1 MVERTN
7 RASVATFFAPD
18 GLVDAGH
25 LTLGDEPAQHAR
37 VIRLEPGDRVELRDG
52 VGGAATGAVTRL
64 AKRSMTIE
72 IEERWSIPREP
83 PVHMMV
89 PVADRDRMLLL
100 AEKATELGVTSW
112 RPVAWRRSKS
122 VAARGEGP
130 TFIGRLKGRMISALT
145 QSGGGWLPEIH
156 PAAPIQRAV
165 AAVPTGSRLVLDPA
179 ADASLLSVKI
189 SPPVTIALGPE
200 GGFEAEEHEAMIA
213 SGFVPV
219 RLPGNVLRFE
229 TAGIAALAGAR
240 MLLESTGHGTRS
252 ETGAR

>member
-1 MVERTN
+1 MVERTDS
-7 RASVATFFAPD
+7 APVATFFAPE
-18 GLVDAGH
+18 GLADSGH

-37 VIRLEPGDRVELRDG
+37 VIRLEAGDRVELRDG
-52 VGGAATGAVTRL
+52 SGGAANGAVTRL
-64 AKRSMTIE
+64 AKRSITIQ
-72 IEERWSIPREP
+72 IEERWSIPREA

-112 RPVAWRRSKS
+112 RPVVWRRSRS

-130 TFIGRLKGRMISALT
+130 TFVGRLKGRMISALT

-156 PAAPIQRAV
+156 PAAPVERAV
-165 AAVPTGSRLVLDPA
+165 AAAPTGSRLLLDPA
-179 ADASLLSVKI
+179 ADASLLSADV

-200 GGFEAEEHEAMIA
+200 GGLEEEEQEKMIA
-213 SGFVPV
+213 AGFVPV
-219 RLPGNVLRFE
+219 RLAGNVLRFE

-252 ETGAR
+252 ETAAR